1 VTVNFDILPRQA
13 LTPADFKALGRAIR
27 RWLRLHAKQQGSV
40 RWYDTDGLSDLL
52 KGVPVRSLLPEE
64 AASPFA
70 LAASPAVAGA
80 AMGAVAVLDQAEP
93 EAPRP
98 ICLSLIYNKDCDHRH
113 VMGAVR
119 RALPVEL
126 VADVLIE
133 GRSWD
138 DQCHG
143 EWIGV
148 RRATS

>member
-1 VTVNFDILPRQA
+1 MTVNFDIVPRQA
-13 LTPADFKALGRAIR
+13 LMPADFKALGRAIR

-52 KGVPVRSLLPEE
+52 KGHPVRSPLGEE
-64 AASPFA
+64 TGEA
-70 LAASPAVAGA
+70 LAPGA
-80 AMGAVAVLDQAEP
+80 LSSGGSVGVLDPADT
-93 EAPRP
+93 ACRP

-113 VMGAVR
+113 VMAAVR
-119 RALPVEL
+119 RALPTEM

-138 DQCHG
+138 DQRYG